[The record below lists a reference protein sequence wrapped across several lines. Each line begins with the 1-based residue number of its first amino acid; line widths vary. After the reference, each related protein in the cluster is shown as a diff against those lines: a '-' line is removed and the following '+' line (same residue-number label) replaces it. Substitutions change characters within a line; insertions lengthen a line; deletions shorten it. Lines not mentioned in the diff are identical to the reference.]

1 MIDVYFAC
9 KYYQKTMALEQVRL
23 TVSPGE
29 IVGLFGENG
38 SGKTTL
44 LKAMAGLI
52 RLTYGSVRVD
62 GLDPRFHNSISY
74 CSDKGTYFPQMT
86 AMEHRDFLS
95 AMEPSFDSKRFSQLI
110 DYFQLTPGLPVKTF
124 SAGQQAKLELCCC
137 LSIKADWYLID
148 EPFLG
153 KDFLARRDFIKLMSG
168 LLPET
173 AGVVMATHL
182 AGEIEPLISRAVVMQ
197 KGRIIADQ
205 PVDALQ
211 DTGEK
216 LVPFLHRTCGY
227 DESGAL
233 ALLQKIWE

>member
-9 KYYQKTMALEQVRL
+9 KYYQQTMALEQVRL

-52 RLTYGSVRVD
+52 RLTYGSVSID
-62 GLDPRFHNSISY
+62 GLDPRQHHGISY
-74 CSDKGTYFPQMT
+74 CSDQGTFFPKLT
-86 AMEHRDFLS
+86 VREHRDFLS
-95 AMEPSFDSKRFSQLI
+95 AMEPSFDSRCFDQLT
-110 DYFQLTPGLPVKTF
+110 DYFQLTPGRPVKAF
-124 SAGQQAKLELCCC
+124 SAGQQAKFELCCC
-137 LSIKADWYLID
+137 LCIRADWYLID

-153 KDFLARRDFIKLMSG
+153 KDFLSRRDFIKLMSG
-168 LLPET
+168 LLPDT

-182 AGEIEPLISRAVVMQ
+182 AGEVEPLISRAVVMQ

-205 PVDALQ
+205 SIELLQ
-211 DTGEK
+211 ETGEK

-227 DESGAL
+227 EETGAL
-233 ALLQKIWE
+233 ALLEQIWK